1 MLIKFFHHRGTAK
14 SDSALAYL
22 LSEAPLK
29 YLAGSRDR
37 RGVVRNPA
45 PAVVKGSPELTRKLI
60 NQCRNKNKYTSG
72 VISCE
77 RMISKADE
85 KEIIRRFE
93 RVAFAGLRGHQ
104 FQCLWIRH
112 SHLGRTELHF
122 LVPKNELTSLKA
134 LNINPPR
141 LRKEGLYD
149 AFRKLTNDE
158 FNLKDPTGVQL
169 SPADRNRL
177 SQKLAKLVA
186 ARTAY
191 NRRRYPAV
199 NQGRIE
205 ILTPDQ
211 CQAGTRSVGRGPATP
226 GSGLSTTQPA
236 TRPAFERF
244 GRTTRILGQACQQLD
259 GASLELGRATG
270 ALQGQLTKRLARCK
284 RVAVSQSLFARYDI
298 PETQS
303 AMELKEIGGD
313 ELILDL
319 EKTIYE

>member
-1 MLIKFFHHRGTAK
+1 MLIKFFHNRGTAK

-37 RGVVRNPA
+37 RNITRNP
-45 PAVVKGSPELTRKLI
+45 PPTVVKGSPDLTRKLI

-77 RMISKADE
+77 RMISKAEE
-85 KEIIRRFE
+85 KEIIKRFE
-93 RVAFAGLRGHQ
+93 GVAFAGLREHQ

-149 AFRKLTNDE
+149 AFRKLTNHE

-169 SPADRNRL
+169 SPAERNRL
-177 SQKLAKLVA
+177 TQKLAKLVA

-191 NRRRYPAV
+191 NRSRYPVV
-199 NQGRIE
+199 NQERIE
-205 ILTPDQ
+205 VLASNRSQDR
-211 CQAGTRSVGRGPATP
+211 TRPLGGSPATP
-226 GSGLSTTQPA
+226 RPALSAAQPA
-236 TRPAFERF
+236 ARPSVERL
-244 GRTTRILGQACQQLD
+244 GRTTRTLGRASQQLD
-259 GASLELGRATG
+259 TAGYELGRATG
-270 ALQGQLTKRLARCK
+270 ALQGRLAE
-284 RVAVSQSLFARYDI
+284 RVDRRRRKIVSQGLFTRYGI
-298 PETQS
+298 PETKS
-303 AMELKEIGGD
+303 PGALHDLDRSELV
-313 ELILDL
+313 LDL
-319 EKTIYE
+319 AN